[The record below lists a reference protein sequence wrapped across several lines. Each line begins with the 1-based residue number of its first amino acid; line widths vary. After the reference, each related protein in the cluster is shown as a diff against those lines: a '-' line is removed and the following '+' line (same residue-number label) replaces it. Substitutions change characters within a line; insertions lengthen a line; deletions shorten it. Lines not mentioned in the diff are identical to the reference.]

1 MNCWTPNVGAGSTVP
16 EGTLNLGFSSE
27 VKYDV
32 SAVREALL
40 SAHISDTVSTAVL
53 TEVAV
58 ADEQKATLGA
68 IHDALLKHGVSSA
81 DVANVQSLLDMGPVV
96 HGVVY
101 PPPSPS
107 PSPSQAWEL
116 HLHRSPGF
124 LDATQEDVD
133 ASCLVKEKLLKP
145 APPGYLRFAHLIDT
159 NLERLTLE
167 GAPLVHAIKRER
179 RLPDGEVLEFGSGAV
194 YSGQSITW
202 VATALPN
209 MTVHGFT
216 SVEGVPEN
224 WIRGNNVSADRP
236 RPGCPPAKGEAAP
249 AKPSV

>member
-1 MNCWTPNVGAGSTVP
+1 M
-16 EGTLNLGFSSE
+16 NLGVSDPE
-27 VKYDV
+27 VEYDT

-40 SAHISDTVSTAVL
+40 AAHVSLTVLADVRV
-53 TEVAV
+53 TEG
-58 ADEQKATLGA
+58 QKATHDA

-81 DVANVQSLLDMGPVV
+81 DVANVQSFLDMGPVV
-96 HGVVY
+96 GGVVY

-107 PSPSQAWEL
+107 PSPSPSASPVWEL
-116 HLHRSPGF
+116 HLHRSPAGF
-124 LDATQEDVD
+124 VDATQEEVD
-133 ASCLVKEKLLKP
+133 ASCLVKEELLRP
-145 APPGYLRFAHLIDT
+145 APPGYLRFAYLIDT

>member
-1 MNCWTPNVGAGSTVP
+1 M
-16 EGTLNLGFSSE
+16 NLGVSDPE
-27 VKYDV
+27 VEYDT

-40 SAHISDTVSTAVL
+40 AAHVSLTVLADVRV
-53 TEVAV
+53 TEG
-58 ADEQKATLGA
+58 QKATHDA

-159 NLERLTLE
+159 NLHRLRLQS
-167 GAPLVHAIKRER
+167 APLVHTITSEK
-179 RLPDGEVLEFGSGAV
+179 RLPDGEVLEFGVFSGR
-194 YSGQSITW
+194 SITF
-202 VATALPN
+202 AANALPN
-209 MTVHGFT
+209 ITVHGFD
-216 SVEGVPEN
+216 SFEGLPED
-224 WIRGNNVSADRP
+224 WVRENNVSADEWVGHVEGR
-236 RPGCPPAKGEAAP
+236 RVLARTAIYHAQPGL
-249 AKPSV
+249 